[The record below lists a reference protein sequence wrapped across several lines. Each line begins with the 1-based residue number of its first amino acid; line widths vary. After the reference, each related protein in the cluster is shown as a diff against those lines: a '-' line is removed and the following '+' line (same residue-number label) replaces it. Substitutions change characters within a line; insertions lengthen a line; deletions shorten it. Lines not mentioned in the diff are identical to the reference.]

1 MSTNLQLTTAPESRF
16 DWLRASPPL
25 ERATRVL
32 AVLTGFSIPLSTSFS
47 EIATGLF
54 MLCWVCSGNLKAKW
68 DVIRVNVVALLSL
81 AMFGLLLAGM
91 TWSVESWSAAGRCA
105 LKYREF
111 IYLPMFL
118 VVFRDARLREVSI
131 SAYMLAA
138 ILLQGLTYYEKL
150 SGADFGIR
158 STNVD
163 YVVAKD
169 RIIHSLMMA
178 FLVYLAA
185 TRFAATT
192 GMPARSAG
200 LKRALYAAIIALS
213 LYNILCM
220 VQGRTGYVLLAA
232 LTSLFLIERM
242 GQRGVAFASVL
253 LGVALWC
260 GLTFSTMI
268 SERVGLTVLQ
278 LENQFGPERKHSPDP
293 RMEFFANTAKLI
305 RRHPIIGTGTGS
317 FRSEYTRLVAGTDDK
332 ATSDPHNEYLH
343 LATQLGLPGAAF
355 FALLLGVQWYAAARL
370 LPPERQVARG
380 VVLTIA
386 VGSLFNSLIL
396 SITGGLIYSYFSA
409 IAFAE
414 LSQVAGKASQPNP
427 ASGASAVIIEPSPAR
442 KAA

>member
-1 MSTNLQLTTAPESRF
+1 MSTNVQPTTAPETRLA
-16 DWLRASPPL
+16 WLLAGPPL

-32 AVLTGFSIPLSTSFS
+32 TVLTGFSIPLSTSFS
-47 EIATGLF
+47 EITTGLF
-54 MLCWVCSGNLKAKW
+54 MLCWVSSGNLKAKW
-68 DVIRVNVVALLSL
+68 NVIRGNVVALLSL

-91 TWSVESWSAAGRCA
+91 TWSGESWSAAGRCV

-111 IYLPMFL
+111 VYLPMFL
-118 VVFRDARLREVSI
+118 VVFRDARLRKISI

-138 ILLQGLTYYEKL
+138 IILQGLTYYEKL
-150 SGADFGIR
+150 TGADFGIA
-158 STNVD
+158 STTVD

-178 FLVYLAA
+178 FLVYLTAV
-185 TRFAATT
+185 RFAETIKT
-192 GMPARSAG
+192 PAGSVR
-200 LKRALYAAIIALS
+200 LKRWLYAGIIALS
-213 LYNILCM
+213 LYNILGM

-232 LTSLFLIERM
+232 LSSLFLIERM
-242 GQRGVAFASVL
+242 GRRGVAFAAVL
-253 LGVALWC
+253 LGLAAWS
-260 GLTFSTMI
+260 GLNFSSMI

-278 LENQFGPERKHSPDP
+278 LENQFGTERKHSPDP
-293 RMEFFANTAKLI
+293 RMEFFANTAQLI
-305 RRHPIIGTGTGS
+305 RRHPFMGTGTGS
-317 FRSEYTRLVAGTDDK
+317 FRSEYARLVAGTDDK

-343 LATQLGLPGAAF
+343 LATQLGIPGAAF
-355 FALLLGVQWYAAARL
+355 FALLLGVQWFAAARL
-370 LPPERQVARG
+370 RPPECHVGRG

-414 LSQVAGKASQPNP
+414 LSQPTLPASQ
-427 ASGASAVIIEPSPAR
+427 ASPSLSKLESSLEQSPVA

>member
-1 MSTNLQLTTAPESRF
+1 LSTNPQTSAVPETRLG
-16 DWLRASPPL
+16 WLMVGPPM

-32 AVLTGFSIPLSTSFS
+32 AMLTGFSIPLSTSFS
-47 EIATGLF
+47 EITTGLF
-54 MLCWVCSGNLKAKW
+54 MLCWVSSGNLKSKW
-68 DVIRVNVVALLSL
+68 DAIRGNVVALVSL

-91 TWSVESWSAAGRCA
+91 TWSVESWSAAGRCV

-118 VVFRDARLREVSI
+118 VVFRDAWLRRISI
-131 SAYMLAA
+131 SAFMLAA
-138 ILLQGLTYYEKL
+138 IILQGLTYYEWL
-150 SGADFGIR
+150 TGADFGIK
-158 STNVD
+158 STTVD

-185 TRFAATT
+185 TLFAEA
-192 GMPARSAG
+192 GAISAG
-200 LKRALYAAIIALS
+200 SSGLARWLYAGIMALS

-220 VQGRTGYVLLAA
+220 VQGRTGYVLLVA
-232 LTSLFLIERM
+232 LSALFLIERM
-242 GQRGVAFASVL
+242 GKRGVALAAVL
-253 LGVALWC
+253 LGVSIWC
-260 GLTFSTMI
+260 GLNFSSMI

-278 LENQFGPERKHSPDP
+278 LENQFGPDRKHSPDP

-305 RRHPIIGTGTGS
+305 RRHPFMGTGTGS
-317 FRSEYTRLVAGTDDK
+317 FRSQYAKLVAGTDDK

-343 LATQLGLPGAAF
+343 LATQLGIPGALF
-355 FALLLGVQWYAAARL
+355 FALLLGVQWCAASRL
-370 LPPERQVARG
+370 RPPECYVGRA
-380 VVLTIA
+380 VVLTIS

-396 SITGGLIYSYFSA
+396 SITGGLIYAYFSG

-414 LSQVAGKASQPNP
+414 LSQPGQQELQLSP
-427 ASGASAVIIEPSPAR
+427 ADGEAPMLMEQSPAR